1 MTDTEQRQNDVID
14 LQSRVAFQE
23 DALQVLSDQLA
34 RQSTELEATRT
45 QLRLLNRR
53 MGELMQQV
61 EQTEGMPSQEV
72 PPHY

>member
-1 MTDTEQRQNDVID
+1 MTDREQRENDVID

-61 EQTEGMPSQEV
+61 EQAEGMPSQEV